1 MLHMLSVM
9 GNDTLSM
16 VGGDLSSILSSS
28 HIEGGQLMSEGKG
41 GSNISGLPG
50 SDGTFG
56 SNGGSN
62 SNGGLMHQVGVDGV
76 DPLASLLDEERVRM
90 ELKLKTQAV
99 MEKRRLLN
107 EQAMEEDNRVMMS
120 EEDART
126 RAVETFLRRLAAE
139 KLRAERRR
147 REREE
152 AARVKREDA
161 LRNLEDGLRKMKIN
175 RALDRRA
182 KTHGTNCINMPS

>member
-1 MLHMLSVM
+1 MLSIM

-16 VGGDLSSILSSS
+16 VGGDLSLSLSAAY
-28 HIEGGQLMSEGKG
+28 IEGEGSMDEEKV
-41 GSNISGLPG
+41 GSNLSGLPG
-50 SDGTFG
+50 SDGSQG
-56 SNGGSN
+56 NSGLNQSRGG
-62 SNGGLMHQVGVDGV
+62 GGGD
-76 DPLASLLDEERVRM
+76 DPLASLLEEERVRM

-126 RAVETFLRRLAAE
+126 RAVETFFRRLAAE

-147 REREE
+147 KEREE
-152 AARVKREDA
+152 AARLKKEQA
-161 LRNLEDGLRKMKIN
+161 LKKLEDGLRKMKIN

-182 KTHGTNCINMPS
+182 KTHGTTCTNIPT

>member
-1 MLHMLSVM
+1 MLSVM
-9 GNDTLSM
+9 GNDTMSM
-16 VGGDLSSILSSS
+16 VGGDLSLSSS
-28 HIEGGQLMSEGKG
+28 HIEGGQLMHDDKI
-41 GSNISGLPG
+41 GSNKSGLPG
-50 SDGTFG
+50 SNGTIG
-56 SNGGSN
+56 SHSGSGLKHRVGGSER
-62 SNGGLMHQVGVDGV
+62 VGDGV
-76 DPLASLLDEERVRM
+76 DPLVSLLEEERVRM

-126 RAVETFLRRLAAE
+126 RAVETFFRRLAAE

-147 REREE
+147 KEREE
-152 AARVKREDA
+152 AARLKKEQA
-161 LRNLEDGLRKMKIN
+161 LKKLEDGLRKMKIN

-182 KTHGTNCINMPS
+182 KTHGTTCTNIPT